1 MRDRTQSVNSV
12 DAIVEAMCLDFERR
26 AVAIRQGSV
35 THRTEMEYRY
45 LNYKIFTASEQILGE
60 DRALIMIDDI
70 GARRGYAKSELY
82 DTSERDY
89 KEKKRMVKENIARAL
104 HLID

>member
-1 MRDRTQSVNSV
+1 MRDRKCVSTV
-12 DAIVEAMCLDFERR
+12 DAIVEALCLDFQRR
-26 AVAIRQGSV
+26 SKAIYDGSV

-45 LNYKIFTASEQILGE
+45 LNYKILTATEEIVGLG
-60 DRALIMIDDI
+60 RAVIMIDDI

-82 DTSERDY
+82 DTSECDY
-89 KEKKRMVKENIARAL
+89 KIKKRMVKDNIAKAL

>member
-1 MRDRTQSVNSV
+1 MSVRKPLSSV
-12 DAIVEAMCLDFERR
+12 DAVVVALCLDFDRR
-26 AVAIRQGSV
+26 ARAISEGSA

-45 LNYKIFTASEQILGE
+45 LNYKILTATEEIVGE
-60 DRALIMIDDI
+60 SRAAVMISDI
-70 GARRGYAKSELY
+70 ACGRGYAKTELY

-89 KEKKRMVKENIARAL
+89 KNKKRMVKDSIARAL